1 MQICKKTFLYE
12 EYVRDYIHLFSQ
24 TYLSRTLILFRTQFI
39 QNTSF
44 SFTTFS
50 LPKVKTY

>member
-24 TYLSRTLILFRTQFI
+24 PYLSRTLILFRTQFI

-44 SFTTFS
+44 SLQHF
-50 LPKVKTY
+50 LYQK

>member
-24 TYLSRTLILFRTQFI
+24 PYLSRTLILFRTVYSEHF
-39 QNTSF
+39 F
-44 SFTTFS
+44 FFTTFS

>member
-24 TYLSRTLILFRTQFI
+24 PYLSRTLILFRTQFI